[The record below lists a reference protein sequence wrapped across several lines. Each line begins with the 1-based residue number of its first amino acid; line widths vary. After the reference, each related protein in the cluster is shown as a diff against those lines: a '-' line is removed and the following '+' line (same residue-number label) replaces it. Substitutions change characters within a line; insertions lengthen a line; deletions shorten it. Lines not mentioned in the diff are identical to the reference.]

1 MEEQNISY
9 QWIIMAD
16 VINSSSY
23 SDIILQENIK
33 KTVEFINK
41 KFKKGILSPLT
52 ITLGD
57 EFQGLVKSLK
67 VGIQLIFDMEEYIL
81 KENLNFNLRFVF
93 LKGKIGTPINT
104 EIAYGML
111 GEGLSMARKS
121 LADLK
126 KSDERFEIK
135 TPKNAQSEAI
145 NEAFKVYQHI
155 LDKWESTS
163 EKEIVS
169 LYLKEFDYKGI
180 ALEMGKT
187 RSQIWKRE
195 KTLNI
200 SSYFAIK
207 KVIFYLLK

>member
-23 SDIILQENIK
+23 LDDFLQENLK
-33 KTVEFINK
+33 KTVEYINK
-41 KFKKGILSPLT
+41 KHKKGILSPLT

-57 EFQGLVKSLK
+57 EFQGITKNLK
-67 VGIQLIFDMEEYIL
+67 AGIQIIFDIEEYIL
-81 KENLNFNLRFVF
+81 KENLAFSLRFVF
-93 LKGKIGTPINT
+93 SYGKIGTAINS

-111 GEGLSMARKS
+111 GEGLSLARKS
-121 LADLK
+121 LTDLK
-126 KSDERFEIK
+126 KTDERFEISTSKK
-135 TPKNAQSEAI
+135 TKSEAI

-155 LDKWESTS
+155 LAKWGSPS

-169 LYLKEFDYKGI
+169 LYLNELDYKGI

-207 KVIFYLLK
+207 KVILYLLK